1 MQEDQRMTDVANQV
15 CGFMTIMS
23 GTFLL
28 HATRD
33 MDVGVTEVAK
43 LAKSKAGSPSGVT
56 GLQMQALPVTR
67 PLHRTSSS
75 GMRES

>member
-1 MQEDQRMTDVANQV
+1 MTDVVNQI

-28 HATRD
+28 HTTRD
-33 MDVGVTEVAK
+33 MDVGVQDVAK
-43 LAKSKAGSPSGVT
+43 LAKSKSGSAAGT
-56 GLQMQALPVTR
+56 NGLQMQALPVTR

-75 GMRES
+75 GVRDS

>member
-1 MQEDQRMTDVANQV
+1 MTDVVNQI

-28 HATRD
+28 HTTRD
-33 MDVGVTEVAK
+33 MDVGVTDVAK
-43 LAKSKAGSPSGVT
+43 LAKSKSGSATGVN

-75 GMRES
+75 GVRDS

>member
-1 MQEDQRMTDVANQV
+1 MTDIVNQV
-15 CGFMTIMS
+15 CGFMTIMG

-33 MDVGVTEVAK
+33 MDVGITDVAR
-43 LAKSKAGSPSGVT
+43 LAKSKTGSPN

-67 PLHRTSSS
+67 PLHRTMSSS
-75 GMRES
+75 MRES